1 MTSLKNLLRTRG
13 HFSHLSDS
21 IVNACRRHRSITIIT
36 AAALTAAVWLFM
48 PLRPPFPASWSRV
61 VYDTHGRLMRVT
73 AAPDGQIRFPPD
85 TVPLPAK
92 YVAAVTACED
102 RRFFRHPGVD
112 PFALCKSVIVNLSAG
127 RRLRGGSTITMQTI
141 RLSHPKTRN
150 YLNKTFEIL
159 DAVRLSIHVNKNAL
173 LRMYAAHVPMGG
185 NTVGVQAA
193 SWRYFGKPLSEITW
207 AEAAL
212 FAVLPNT
219 PTMINLEKQRSVLLR
234 KRNRALGVLWRTGKI
249 DSCTCVVSC
258 REPLPGAA
266 GRLPF
271 SAPHFTRRVL
281 AAASMPVE
289 KTTLDLDIQEHVE
302 EIVQMFG
309 KQYSAQGIS
318 NLAALVVST
327 QTGAVR
333 AYAGSQDFFDTV
345 SRGQV
350 DGVSANRSTGSLLKP
365 FLAAKVLDRGPFVLE
380 SMLQDVPT
388 FYGSFYPQNASME
401 FSGLVSLQKSLV
413 QSLNVPMVRLLYWYG
428 VTDFHADLR
437 AAGITGLFR
446 SADGYGLSLILG
458 GAEASLWD
466 LTRMFATLG
475 NLGLM
480 VPLSTIGDS
489 TDSARASEAAP
500 RFCSEGAAWLVLSTL
515 SQLNRPGS
523 EYYWKFFTNQI
534 PVAWK
539 TGTSY
544 GQKDAWAIGT
554 NRQWTIGVWVG
565 NFSGQGNPSLGGAQS
580 AGPVLFAL
588 FNTLTDKSQNLWFTK
603 PEYDLRTVT
612 VCRASGLSP
621 SAACFDTV
629 HAEQPLCAYQTAVC
643 TYHRRFLVSR
653 GKGYQVCS
661 RCWNNVD
668 TVWNIITIYP
678 PSVRSILARHG
689 FAVDSLP
696 PHHPRCP
703 VAHPQAEI
711 EIIYPVNN
719 VSIIVPRNLQG
730 HYEKIVFK
738 AEYQRPSG
746 HLFWYL
752 DGSFLAETIG
762 QHSIA
767 VDLPSGKHR
776 LAVQDGD
783 GATEF
788 IRFSAF
794 RKKD

>member
-1 MTSLKNLLRTRG
+1 
-13 HFSHLSDS
+13 
-21 IVNACRRHRSITIIT
+21 
-36 AAALTAAVWLFM
+36 M
-48 PLRPPFPASWSRV
+48 PLRPPFPASGSRV
-61 VYDTHGRLMRVT
+61 VYDAHGRLLRVT

-85 TVPLPAK
+85 TGRLPAK
-92 YVAAVTACED
+92 YVAAVTVCED

-112 PFALCKSVIVNLSAG
+112 PFALCKSAFVNLASG
-127 RRLRGGSTITMQTI
+127 RRVRGGSTITMQTV
-141 RLSHPKTRN
+141 RLSHPKSRN
-150 YLNKTFEIL
+150 YLNKAFEIL
-159 DAVRLSIHVNKNAL
+159 AAVRLSIHVRKDAL
-173 LRMYAAHVPMGG
+173 LRMYADHVPMGG

-193 SWRYFGKPLSEITW
+193 SWRYFGKPLSGITW

-212 FAVLPNT
+212 FAVLPNA
-219 PTMINLEKQRSVLLR
+219 PSMINLEKQRPALLR
-234 KRNRALGVLWRTGKI
+234 KRNRALGALWRAGKI
-249 DSCTCVVSC
+249 DSLTCVVSC
-258 REPLPGAA
+258 REPLPEPA

-271 SAPHFTRRVL
+271 AAPHFCRRVL
-281 AAASMPVE
+281 AESSMPVVN
-289 KTTLDLDIQEHVE
+289 TTLDINVQRRTE
-302 EIVQMFG
+302 EIAQMFG
-309 KQYSAQGIS
+309 SQYSAEGIP
-318 NLAALVVST
+318 NLAVLVVAT

-345 SRGQV
+345 AGGQV
-350 DGVSANRSTGSLLKP
+350 DGIAAQRSTGSLLKP
-365 FLAAKVLDRGPFVLE
+365 FLAAKVLDRGPYVLE

-401 FSGLVSLQKSLV
+401 FSGLVSLRKSLI

-428 VTDFHADLR
+428 VADFHADLR
-437 AAGITGLFR
+437 AAGISGLFR

-458 GAEASLWD
+458 GAEANLWD
-466 LTRMFATLG
+466 LTRMFSALG
-475 NLGLM
+475 NLGLL
-480 VPLSTIGDS
+480 VPFKIIGDS
-489 TDSARASEAAP
+489 TGTTRPPATTP
-500 RFCSEGAAWLVLSTL
+500 RFCSEGAAWLVLTTL

-565 NFSGQGNPSLGGAQS
+565 NFTGQGNPSLGGAQS
-580 AGPVLFAL
+580 AGPVMFSL
-588 FNTLTDKSQNLWFTK
+588 FNALADKSQDLWFTK
-603 PEYDLRTVT
+603 PEYDLRSVT

-621 SAACFDTV
+621 SAVCPDTAR
-629 HAEQPLCAYQTAVC
+629 AEQPVCAYQTAVC
-643 TYHRRFLVSR
+643 TYHQRFLVSR
-653 GKGYQVCS
+653 KKGFQVCS
-661 RCWNNVD
+661 RCWNGVD
-668 TVWNIITIYP
+668 TVWKVKTIYP

-689 FAVDSLP
+689 SATDPIP
-696 PHHPRCP
+696 PHNPHCP

-711 EIIYPVNN
+711 EIIYPVDN

-730 HYEKIVFK
+730 EYEKIVFK

-746 HLFWYL
+746 PLFWYL
-752 DGSFLAETIG
+752 NGSFLAETIG

-776 LAVQDGD
+776 LAVQDAD
-783 GATEF
+783 GATVF
-788 IRFSAF
+788 VRFSAF